1 LLPTLDFESSASTS
15 SATPALQAVG
25 LKGICYKMIW
35 PVHVSTLSIAKGIA
49 IGLKSAKICSRPAH
63 FSLRFLKSDNLLR
76 EERII
81 RELWSFGKVP
91 V

>member
-1 LLPTLDFESSASTS
+1 
-15 SATPALQAVG
+15 
-25 LKGICYKMIW
+25 MIW
-35 PVHVSTLSIAKGIA
+35 PVHIFPLSIAKGIA
-49 IGLKSAKICSRPAH
+49 IGLKSCPRPAH
-63 FSLRFLKSDNLLR
+63 FSLRFLKSDNLLG